1 MAIKKYEGDNATINI
16 DEDKCIGAGECVKA
30 CPEGIFE
37 LVDGKAQATRIED
50 CSECC
55 ACVEACPTKAIQHS
69 SC

>member
-1 MAIKKYEGDNATINI
+1 MVIKKYEGKNATINI
-16 DEDKCIGAGECVKA
+16 DEDKCIGAGECVTA
-30 CPEGIFE
+30 CPESIFE

>member
-1 MAIKKYEGDNATINI
+1 MVIKKYEGKNVTIDI

-30 CPEGIFE
+30 CPESIFE
-37 LVDGKAQATRIED
+37 LVDGKAQATSIED